1 LGLKEYLFGFA
12 CEDRAAEFLRGE
24 GFEILKRNFRCRF
37 GEIDIVA
44 RKDGILHFV
53 EVKATSGDY
62 DAAER
67 VTGAKMAKIL
77 KAVQFYLMSCDTDEP
92 WQIDIVEVYP
102 KQIKFIANISF

>member
-1 LGLKEYLFGFA
+1 MGLKEYIFGFA
-12 CEDRAAEFLRGE
+12 CEDRAVEFLRGE

-37 GEIDIVA
+37 GEIDIIA
-44 RKDGILHFV
+44 RKEGILHFV

-77 KAVQFYLMSCDTDEP
+77 KAAEFYLISCDTDEP
-92 WQIDIVEVYP
+92 WQIDVVEVCP
-102 KQIKFIANISF
+102 RRIKFITNVSF